1 MSPISVL
8 ALIPYIIYI
17 SLLVNK
23 DLDCSPLDDSL
34 TNMQWLGRMSTDTEK
49 SEREKENY
57 SLSQQESQEVSWCD
71 VGTWTWESSLWVAE
85 LV

>member
-1 MSPISVL
+1 
-8 ALIPYIIYI
+8 
-17 SLLVNK
+17 
-23 DLDCSPLDDSL
+23 
-34 TNMQWLGRMSTDTEK
+34 MQWLGRMSTDTEK
-49 SEREKENY
+49 SEGAKENY